1 MSGVINKALAPFTLK
16 GFYLLT
22 WGTALGTNVWQTVSS
37 FKAFGTLD
45 RKTFGQL
52 QAQLQPLY
60 FAASTA
66 LTGALLGAHL
76 YFHPNL
82 VGSVLKAPHWWQLE
96 EGVQGLL
103 ILAGF
108 VPQLANLLVVG
119 PKAVQV
125 SLERHRLEA
134 AEGKAYSDA
143 NPSEAMVKL
152 NKDFSTLHGIAS
164 SLNLVSFL
172 GLTGL
177 GLAVSL

>member
-1 MSGVINKALAPFTLK
+1 MSGVIHKALAPFTLK

-22 WGTALGTNVWQTVSS
+22 WGTALGTNVWQTISA
-37 FKAFGTLD
+37 FKAFGTLE

-60 FAASTA
+60 FATSSA
-66 LTGALLGAHL
+66 LTGALLAAHL

-82 VGSVLKAPHWWQLE
+82 VGSILKTPHWWQIE
-96 EGVQGLL
+96 EGVQGLFIVASL
-103 ILAGF
+103 

-119 PKAVQV
+119 PKAVKV
-125 SLERHRLEA
+125 SLERHQLEQTD
-134 AEGKAYSDA
+134 GKAYNDA

-152 NKDFSTLHGIAS
+152 NKSFSTLHGIAS